1 MYIMNNMNGRVIGL
15 GNTVIHIFTLSFYD
29 YKTLRPDNE
38 LFQMDYIVKHIK
50 R

>member
-15 GNTVIHIFTLSFYD
+15 GNAIVHIFTPSFYL

-38 LFQMDYIVKHIK
+38 ASQMDYIVKHIK